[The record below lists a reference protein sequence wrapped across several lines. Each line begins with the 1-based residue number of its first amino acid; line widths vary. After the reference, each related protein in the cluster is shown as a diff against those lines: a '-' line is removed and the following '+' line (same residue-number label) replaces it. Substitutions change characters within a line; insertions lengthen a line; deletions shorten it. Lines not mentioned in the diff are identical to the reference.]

1 MALNTAQQIGAVL
14 GVIVSAIA
22 AFEGIRRAI
31 VMPIVRAIRKL
42 TQFFEDWFGEDAR
55 PGFAR
60 RPGVKEELA
69 TLREEQKHM
78 AAEQTEMKQKLIRV
92 EYHTGNGHE
101 PALRQIVE
109 AQGRELQKIKDQ
121 VTPTKPKTRGV
132 SRD

>member
-1 MALNTAQQIGAVL
+1 MTTDQWQLLGTVL
-14 GVIVSAIA
+14 GVVVAAIA

-31 VMPIVRAIRKL
+31 VMPLVRLVRKF

-69 TLREEQKHM
+69 TLREEQKLM
-78 AAEQTEMKQKLIRV
+78 AIEQAEMKQKLNRV

-109 AQGRELQKIKDQ
+109 AQGEELRKIKDQ
-121 VTPTKPKTRGV
+121 VTPSTTKPRRA
-132 SRD
+132 S